1 MAVYLRYNYFVRQK
15 SSRLLIRLVLSI
27 FSSCLVTGIMIR
39 KVGLSQIARDQGIF
53 LYTADQILKGG
64 MPYLDS
70 WDHKGPMTYLIN
82 ALWILIGGSV
92 GRAAMAEAVF
102 LAFSL
107 FLFFFV
113 VLKKETRWSSF
124 LISLF
129 GLTYFLSKFHESWG
143 LTETIT
149 MPLIF
154 FGGLVLLI
162 YSKEDIFR
170 ANSVDRLGPLLLGS
184 IFCAIVL
191 VRPSNGIGFLI
202 FSVGVLLIVG
212 KSRVQAIFR
221 YGVGFFLLLAPVSL
235 WIQINGAAPAFWEQ
249 FIRYNYYYSKS
260 GSFHERL
267 ESIKSANS
275 FLLFVGFITLYF
287 LLFSKQEK
295 KSRLLILLSFS
306 SIFIDVL
313 MTSTSGRG
321 YPHYFVVP
329 VTTAF
334 LTFFVLMT
342 LLPSRNIKY
351 LHVVLPTIVLS
362 ITISQLIRVPVAL
375 NFNEYLKTA
384 EYISQ
389 NTKSEDLIYFYG
401 AETGLLALANR
412 ASASSITYLYPLTSQ
427 FYPNASNTQNQLL
440 RDLTSNSPKMIIT
453 RSNLKC
459 ELDQIVCQ
467 ETSRLYSENQAFLVR
482 QFIREN
488 YILIRE
494 IDGFRIFSSRRN

>member
-1 MAVYLRYNYFVRQK
+1 MAVYLRYNYDVRQNP
-15 SSRLLIRLVLSI
+15 SRFFIRLFLSV
-27 FSSCLVTGIMIR
+27 FSACLVTGIMIR

-53 LYTADQILKGG
+53 LYSADQILKGG

-92 GRAAMAEAVF
+92 GRAAVAEAVF
-102 LAFSL
+102 LAFSM

-113 VLKKETRWSSF
+113 VLKKNTRWSLF

-149 MPLIF
+149 MPLVF
-154 FGGLVLLI
+154 FGGLVLVI
-162 YSKEDIFR
+162 YAKGNIDQ
-170 ANSVDRLGPLLLGS
+170 ANSIDRIGPLLLGS
-184 IFCAIVL
+184 IFCALVL
-191 VRPSNGIGFLI
+191 VRPNNGIGFFI

-212 KSRVQAIFR
+212 KSKVQALFR
-221 YGVGFFLLLAPVSL
+221 YSLGFFLLLAPVFF

-267 ESIKSANS
+267 ESIKSTHS
-275 FLLFVGFITLYF
+275 FLLFIGFITLYF
-287 LLFSKQEK
+287 LLFPKQDK

-306 SIFIDVL
+306 SIYIDVL

-334 LTFFVLMT
+334 LTFFVSLA
-342 LLPSRNIKY
+342 LLPSRNTKY
-351 LHVVLPTIVLS
+351 LNVISPIIILS
-362 ITISQLIRVPVAL
+362 IFISQLIRVPAAL
-375 NFNEYLKTA
+375 NINEYFKTA
-384 EYISQ
+384 EFISK
-389 NTKSEDLIYFYG
+389 NTKPQDLIYFYG

-412 ASASSITYLYPLTSQ
+412 TSASSITYVYPVTSQ
-427 FYPNASNTQNQLL
+427 FYPNASNTQKQLL
-440 RDLTSNSPKMIIT
+440 SDLTSNAPKIIIT
-453 RSNLKC
+453 RTNLKC
-459 ELDQIVCQ
+459 ELDEIVCQ

-488 YILIRE
+488 YIPIRE
-494 IDGFRIFSSRRN
+494 IDGFRVFFSRRD